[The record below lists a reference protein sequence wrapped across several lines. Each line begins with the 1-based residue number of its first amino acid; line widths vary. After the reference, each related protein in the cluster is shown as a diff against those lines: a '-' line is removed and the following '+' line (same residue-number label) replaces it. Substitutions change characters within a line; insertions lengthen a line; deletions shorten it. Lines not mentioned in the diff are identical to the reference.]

1 MKQPVTNHLFPQSAG
16 MYFAQRNN
24 DLFIITIKGLF
35 PTLKLDSGFNLGLFL
50 KTRKLEKASKEI
62 LDNIEIFPEMWK
74 FTSMDFI
81 DYSVFS
87 KNEYHSTG
95 KLELAPDQEIDIRNK
110 YFYLCQQGVP
120 VTKVLRAMVQE
131 FKVSMDTIINIVNN
145 FDKYANTQSIVTVCR
160 RDVYRRAV

>member
-16 MYFAQRNN
+16 MYFVQRDN

-50 KTRKLEKASKEI
+50 KTRKLEKASKEV

-87 KNEYHSTG
+87 KTSTILQENLSWHQTK
-95 KLELAPDQEIDIRNK
+95 KL
-110 YFYLCQQGVP
+110 
-120 VTKVLRAMVQE
+120 VLE
-131 FKVSMDTIINIVNN
+131 TSIFTCVS
-145 FDKYANTQSIVTVCR
+145 R
-160 RDVYRRAV
+160 VYQ